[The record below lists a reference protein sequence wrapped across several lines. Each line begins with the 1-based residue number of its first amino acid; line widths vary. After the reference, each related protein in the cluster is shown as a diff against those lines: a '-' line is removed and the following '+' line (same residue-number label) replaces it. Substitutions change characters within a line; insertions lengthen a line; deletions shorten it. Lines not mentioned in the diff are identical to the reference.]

1 MRKIEKGNLF
11 AILESRILKT
21 KTMIEKLQHLIDLTS
36 TGNNT
41 YLYNK
46 LVEIKTDYLNELQTK
61 LKTK

>member
-1 MRKIEKGNLF
+1 
-11 AILESRILKT
+11 
-21 KTMIEKLQHLIDLTS
+21 MIEKLQHLIDLTS